1 MEHKWNKVEDD
12 FKVKSSDW
20 FKGPPEVPQSEDDL
34 IAEQI
39 KSVPDHHS
47 AGLILDLAA
56 TGDYR
61 VSYMSTSGGGSA
73 VGEIVDLLHAN
84 SYTNIFAAGN
94 AGASGSTSYQI
105 QTSDSTASGTFTD
118 PTSGLA
124 RIPQFLCSGGVFVA
138 NSGLWVSG
146 NQSLSAPV
154 NNAPLF
160 CSGGVQFAA
169 FLRPDL
175 AGRYAR
181 IVVLS
186 GAYTAAVTAGFIS
199 QKKTTGS
206 GGGFSFSPQTGVVN
220 V

>member
-1 MEHKWNKVEDD
+1 MEHKWNKVEED

-20 FKGPPEVPQSEDDL
+20 FKGPPEAPKSEDDL

-39 KSVPDHHS
+39 RSVPDHHS

-56 TGDYR
+56 QGDYR
-61 VSYMSTSGGGSA
+61 LSLTSVSGAGAA

-84 SYTNIFAAGN
+84 TYTNVWAVGQL
-94 AGASGSTSYQI
+94 GASGSTSYQI
-105 QTSDSTASGTFTD
+105 QTSDSTVSGTFTD

-124 RIPQFLCSGGVFVA
+124 RYPQFLVSGGIFVV

-154 NNAPLF
+154 NNAPMF
-160 CSGGVQFAA
+160 CSGGIQFAA
-169 FLRPDL
+169 LLRPDG

-181 IVVLS
+181 IFMLS
-186 GAYTAAVTAGFIS
+186 GAFPNPVAAGFIAH
-199 QKKTTGS
+199 KKTTGS
-206 GGGFSFSPQTGVVN
+206 GGGFSFSPQTGSVN